1 MLPGTSSDRAAWAAI
16 AAGAALAAAGEVLEA
31 RFGHDYGAAIRALGG
46 MGLIAGLLV
55 LGFWEPRRRA
65 AVIGRLRGIAEA
77 YWARTADWRMGD
89 RLGLAGVAVGLGLA
103 VPAIALQLLFR
114 QALPVMIPA
123 LVLFWGGI
131 ALIAWERYR
140 RGREAESMRPGD
152 DRTRSEERGRWWG
165 RR

>member
-1 MLPGTSSDRAAWAAI
+1 MLPGTPSDRAAWAAI
-16 AAGAALAAAGEVLEA
+16 AAGAVLVAAGEVLEA
-31 RFGHDYGAAIRALGG
+31 RYGHDYGAAIRALGG
-46 MGLIAGLLV
+46 MALIAGLLV
-55 LGFWEPRRRA
+55 MGFWEPRRRA

-89 RLGLAGVAVGLGLA
+89 RLGLAGIVIGLGLA
-103 VPAIALQLLFR
+103 APAIALQLLFR

-140 RGREAESMRPGD
+140 RGREAQSMQPGD
-152 DRTRSEERGRWWG
+152 DRSRSEGRGRWRG